1 MSENEGAADSSRP
14 SDATSSGDRSVPWR
28 GGDVALAVGG
38 GILLVILSFIAVSL
52 LLQALDIDSNVG
64 TFALAQVVAY
74 GGQAWIAWY
83 VLFRRRRASPEQV
96 GFKWVGPGPILL
108 MIPALVGL
116 IFVNIP
122 VGILSSVLFDE
133 VTTPREQL
141 LGEGDSLP
149 LASFIPVFFVVVVV
163 APIVEEFI
171 FRGMFFRLL
180 RSHRSFS
187 AAALI
192 SALVFAVT
200 HFIPS
205 LVLFLFVLGLVLA
218 WVVERYES
226 LYPAMAL
233 HSINNA
239 FAVIV
244 LYVTLN

>member
-1 MSENEGAADSSRP
+1 M
-14 SDATSSGDRSVPWR
+14 
-28 GGDVALAVGG
+28 ALAVGG
-38 GILLVILSFIAVSL
+38 GVLLVVLSFIAVSL
-52 LLQALDIDSNVG
+52 ALQALEIDSSLG

-74 GGQAWIAWY
+74 AGQAWIAWY
-83 VLFRRRRASPEQV
+83 VLFRRRGAAPHQV

-122 VGILSSVLFDE
+122 VGILSSMLFDE

-141 LGEGDSLP
+141 LGEGDSFP
-149 LASFIPVFFVVVVV
+149 LASFIPLFFVVVVV

-180 RSHRSFS
+180 RSHRSFW
-187 AAALI
+187 AAAFI
-192 SALVFAVT
+192 SALVFSIT

-233 HSINNA
+233 HAFNNA

-244 LYVTLN
+244 LYVALN